1 MEGPRFLLGDSSEGI
16 LGGAWGLHLCQ
27 PPSAALREP
36 ALIPLQVML
45 IPLGAP
51 TPPARSQAE
60 CPQLSQ
66 PPFSIAVSLF
76 LTTVTPSPGPGLW
89 NLSSP
94 TPLPASGAPNCQ
106 I

>member
-1 MEGPRFLLGDSSEGI
+1 MFLLGDSSEGI
-16 LGGAWGLHLCQ
+16 LGGCLRSAPL
-27 PPSAALREP
+27 PASSAALREP

-60 CPQLSQ
+60 CPQLRE